1 MHKFIQLSLVLAMA
15 MAFISPFYVA
25 SAQSSS
31 SPYIT
36 RALLPSCKSAIDF
49 KRRNTPE
56 GAMLEGLC
64 LGLISTSM
72 RSGRVMNDQF
82 KFCAPTD
89 MDPKTFI
96 PILEAFISK
105 TPAALDL
112 DIRDVANY
120 VGRITY
126 PCR

>member
-1 MHKFIQLSLVLAMA
+1 MRKFIQSSLVLTMFL
-15 MAFISPFYVA
+15 AFSSSFDEA
-25 SAQSSS
+25 SAQSST

-36 RALLPSCKSAIDF
+36 RALLPFCKSAIDF
-49 KRRNTPE
+49 KQRNTPE
-56 GAMLEGLC
+56 SAMLEGLC

-72 RSGRVMNDQF
+72 RLGSVMNEQF

-105 TPAALDL
+105 TPIALDS

-120 VGRITY
+120 VGRITF
-126 PCR
+126 PCG